1 MDLNKILAFLAGL
14 LVGIAFGYI
23 VWGAPTPATAGPEI
37 TNGIDHRV
45 CICHNATNNP
55 QTICSDWESILEGH
69 GRHWRSGFDELGR
82 CPRPTPTPIPPTPT
96 PEPVYHSLCR
106 EYACVQVEGE
116 GDNECEVDEDCQ
128 PEVTPIPTEAPK
140 ETPFP
145 QPCNGCGEEPKA
157 PTCTGDPDVTVAP
170 INFFITRNGN
180 EAEARWVPTGGSL
193 VNLYYREND
202 QIGWTHAVRDEVNDG
217 QVIVGGLNPTLGYTF
232 GLQQRFH
239 CGDGMTVTA
248 VVVDPPAWGRTFTT
262 SYFLTW

>member
-1 MDLNKILAFLAGL
+1 MAFLAGL
-14 LVGIAFGYI
+14 IVGFAMGYI
-23 VWGAPTPATAGPEI
+23 VWGAPTPATASLEI

-45 CICHNATNNP
+45 CI
-55 QTICSDWESILEGH
+55 
-69 GRHWRSGFDELGR
+69 RGR
-82 CPRPTPTPIPPTPT
+82 CPTPTPIPPTPT

-106 EYACVQVEGE
+106 EYACIQVEGE
-116 GDNECEVDEDCQ
+116 GDSECKVDEDCQ